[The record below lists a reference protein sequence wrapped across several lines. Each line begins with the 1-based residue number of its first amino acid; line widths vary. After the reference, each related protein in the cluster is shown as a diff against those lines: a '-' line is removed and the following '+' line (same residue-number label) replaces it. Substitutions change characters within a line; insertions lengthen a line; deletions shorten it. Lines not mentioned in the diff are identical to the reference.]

1 MEVLIGWKKTVL
13 ILMLLWILRM
23 EPRCVSLL
31 DFTCLSVSTRK
42 ISVCTGMMTSLQSL
56 TRKQA
61 DKVREVLNRISNCIY
76 LVSQSKLCFFKLIS
90 WMLHLIFH
98 QGNIVFTVTQQCMW
112 MLTQPPP
119 VVNIH
124 LPKNIMPERLASIFY
139 NKEEFYKLRPI
150 YEEVLKKTGF
160 DSNLSFI
167 DPATRNNKR
176 KRIRK
181 KHHMV

>member
-1 MEVLIGWKKTVL
+1 MLLKSLLVRTKSSCIQDDISFIMEVLIGWKKTVL

-61 DKVREVLNRISNCIY
+61 DKVREVLKRISNCIY

-119 VVNIH
+119 PPPSREYTP
-124 LPKNIMPERLASIFY
+124 PKEYHAGKTRFY
-139 NKEEFYKLRPI
+139 IL
-150 YEEVLKKTGF
+150 
-160 DSNLSFI
+160 
-167 DPATRNNKR
+167 
-176 KRIRK
+176 
-181 KHHMV
+181 

>member
-31 DFTCLSVSTRK
+31 DLTCLSVSTRK

-61 DKVREVLNRISNCIY
+61 DKAREVLKRISNCIY

-98 QGNIVFTVTQQCMW
+98 QGSIVVTVTQQCMW
-112 MLTQPPP
+112 MLTQTTPQ
-119 VVNIH
+119 
-124 LPKNIMPERLASIFY
+124 SW
-139 NKEEFYKLRPI
+139 I
-150 YEEVLKKTGF
+150 YTSQRISCRK
-160 DSNLSFI
+160 DSLLYLTTRRNFTNWDLYMGKHWRKQALIVICLS
-167 DPATRNNKR
+167 
-176 KRIRK
+176 
-181 KHHMV
+181 